1 MSETAPISKAI
12 AHRANQWFAQR
23 ACGLMTSKD
32 EARLAAWLTADP
44 LHERAFQRASRVYD
58 ALGAALPIEAGSRRR
73 ARHVR
78 GSEGR
83 RMRRKEIALAA
94 SLAAAMALGVVVLD
108 LPARLAADAATSV
121 GEHRLV
127 ALADGSTVLLN
138 TDSAIA
144 IDYGAQR
151 KIRLLRGEAAF
162 TVAPDPARPFRVE
175 TSNGS
180 AVALGTRFIVHRT
193 DEGARVMVTE
203 HVVRV
208 ARSVHGRPS
217 AVDVDEGYAVTYG
230 PKGVSSPTAVAVED
244 EEAWTRGRLR
254 FVDRPLGEV
263 VTELNRYHKGRI
275 VLLGGDVK
283 TLKVSGVFDVDDPA
297 GAVEAVRASLGLH
310 ARRLARDRWIV
321 LHR

>member
-1 MSETAPISKAI
+1 MSETTPIPKAV
-12 AHRANQWFAQR
+12 AHRANRWFAR
-23 ACGLMTSKD
+23 RTCGLMTSED
-32 EARLAAWLTADP
+32 EARLAVWLAADP
-44 LHERAFQRASRVYD
+44 LHERAFRRAAVVYD
-58 ALGAALPIEAGSRRR
+58 ALGAAFPAEAGARRSRRG
-73 ARHVR
+73 R
-78 GSEGR
+78 GAGKRPTR
-83 RMRRKEIALAA
+83 RQGIALGA
-94 SLAAAMALGVVVLD
+94 SLAVATVLGVVVLD
-108 LPARLAADAATSV
+108 LPPRLATDAATGV

-175 TSNGS
+175 TSGGS
-180 AVALGTRFIVHRT
+180 AVALGTRFIVHRIG
-193 DEGARVMVTE
+193 DGARVTVTE

-208 ARSVHGRPS
+208 ARPVHGRPG
-217 AVDVDEGYAVTYG
+217 AVDVDEGHAVTYG
-230 PKGVSSPTAVAVED
+230 RKGVSSPTAVAVED
-244 EEAWTRGRLR
+244 EAAWTRGRLR

-297 GAVEAVRASLGLH
+297 GAVEVVRASLGLR
-310 ARRLARDRWIV
+310 ARRLVGDRWIV

>member
-1 MSETAPISKAI
+1 MSETAPIPKAV
-12 AHRANQWFAQR
+12 AHQANQWFAQR
-23 ACGLMTSKD
+23 ACGLTTPED
-32 EARLAAWLTADP
+32 EARLAAWLAADP
-44 LHERAFQRASRVYD
+44 LHERAFRRAADVYD
-58 ALGAALPIEAGSRRR
+58 ALAAAFPVEAGPRRS
-73 ARHVR
+73 ARFGRGVR
-78 GSEGR
+78 GR
-83 RMRRKEIALAA
+83 PMRRQGFALAA
-94 SLAAAMALGVVVLD
+94 SLAAATVLGVVVFD
-108 LPARLAADAATSV
+108 LPTRLAADAATGV

-144 IDYGAQR
+144 VDYGAQR

-175 TSNGS
+175 TSGGS

-193 DEGARVMVTE
+193 GDGARVTVTE

-208 ARSVHGRPS
+208 DRPIDGRPG

-230 PKGVSSPTAVAVED
+230 RQGVSSPMVVAVED

-263 VTELNRYHKGRI
+263 VKELNRYHNGHI
-275 VLLGGDVK
+275 ALLGGDVK
-283 TLKVSGVFDVDDPA
+283 TLKVSGVFDVDDPV
-297 GAVEAVRASLGLH
+297 GAVEAVRASLGLR
-310 ARRLARDRWIV
+310 AQRLAGDRWIV
-321 LHR
+321 LRR